1 VYGIVKQSG
10 GDICVTSKLGEG
22 TIFKIYFPRVEKPAE
37 EVVTG
42 SWLSEAPGGSETILV
57 VEDEDMV
64 RRLVCETLQ
73 RKGYSVLEAA
83 NGEKALLVCK
93 QQPCPIH
100 IMVTDRD
107 ARNERSRV
115 SQQSGFD
122 TPNDEGIVHVGI
134 LGRCCGQRWRVGL
147 GLDSYSETLRP
158 GGVGVEG
165 ARSWDAR
172 TPLSPPRALEICL
185 HLRCLGDC
193 VDNLQIAISRDFL

>member
-1 VYGIVKQSG
+1 LSTVYGIVKQSG

-100 IMVTDRD
+100 IMVTDVVMPAMNGHELANRVASIRPTMKVLFMSGYSED
-107 ARNERSRV
+107 AVV
-115 SQQSGFD
+115 SDG
-122 TPNDEGIVHVGI
+122 V
-134 LGRCCGQRWRVGL
+134 
-147 GLDSYSETLRP
+147 LDSGLTLIQKPFAPEALAWKVREA
-158 GGVGVEG
+158 G
-165 ARSWDAR
+165 
-172 TPLSPPRALEICL
+172 TPA
-185 HLRCLGDC
+185 HLFRRLGPLKS
-193 VDNLQIAISRDFL
+193 VSI